1 MLAPPRNFGGAGTV
15 GPSGLMGENRPDL
28 FPVRPPSMIRPPA
41 PPAMP
46 PATRP
51 PVAARA
57 GLHPRNRHQ
66 GRYDFARLTGQCPA
80 LSAFVITTAGGGA
93 GIDFSDPFAVRAL
106 NRALLLV
113 DYGITH
119 WDIPDGYLC
128 PPIPGRA
135 DYVHGL
141 ADLLAADHDG
151 VVPRGPAIRALD
163 IGVGANCIYPLL
175 GHGDYGWR
183 FVGSDIDA
191 TALAA
196 ANTIVQGNGLMA
208 AIELRHQPARGAIF
222 AGLLRGDET
231 FDLSLC
237 NPPFHASAEDA
248 AHGSRRK
255 WRNLGADGATPD
267 AARTAPALNFGGQA
281 TELWCTGGEASFLR
295 RMIRES
301 TAIAG
306 RVSWFSSLVSRAD
319 TLADVRRQLK
329 KAGVLD
335 MREVAMAQGSKQ
347 SRFVAWT
354 FLDADRR
361 ALARSARVESASGA
375 GGAPDANAR

>member
-1 MLAPPRNFGGAGTV
+1 
-15 GPSGLMGENRPDL
+15 
-28 FPVRPPSMIRPPA
+28 MIRLPDIPAKPVATPP
-41 PPAMP
+41 PD
-46 PATRP
+46 
-51 PVAARA
+51 AARA

-80 LSAFVITTAGGGA
+80 LSTFVITTAGGEA
-93 GIDFSDPFAVRAL
+93 SIDFSNPDAVRAL
-106 NRALLLV
+106 NRALLRV
-113 DYGITH
+113 DYGVAH

-135 DYVHGL
+135 DYLHGL
-141 ADLLAADHDG
+141 ADLLAEGNDG

-175 GHGDYGWR
+175 GHSDYGWR

-196 ANTIVQGNGLMA
+196 ANAIVQANGLTE
-208 AIELRHQPARGAIF
+208 AIELRHQRARGSVF

-237 NPPFHASAEDA
+237 NPPFHACAQDA
-248 AHGSRRK
+248 ARGSRRK
-255 WRNLGADGATPD
+255 WRNLGNDEASPD
-267 AARTAPALNFGGQA
+267 ASRAAPALNFGGQA
-281 TELWCTGGEASFLR
+281 NELWCTGGEASFLR

-301 TAIAG
+301 AG
-306 RVSWFSSLVSRAD
+306 IPARVSWFSSLVSKAEH
-319 TLADVRRQLK
+319 LADVHRQLK
-329 KAGVLD
+329 KAGAHEV
-335 MREVAMAQGSKQ
+335 REVAMAQGSKQ

-361 ALARSARVESASGA
+361 ALAGNAGVESALAARS
-375 GGAPDANAR
+375 APDPNAR